1 MHGVVSEFLS
11 PLCEHE
17 LAFGRAPFGFDSQ
30 LQILL
35 GVGIYA
41 FSEEFRELCGVFCL
55 FKGYSFVRF
64 RDFRISLS
72 VGLAA
77 HCKVH
82 SNFRAFAGEVCAQA
96 FDNFR
101 VESGGDSYFVFVSP
115 GGGGSVV
122 LDDELGF
129 GSLALRAYVRKI
141 VRIFEY
147 ITAYRAYYFFC
158 HDFIPYFVC
167 YCFWLD

>member
-1 MHGVVSEFLS
+1 MAGFVFAHFVYGVVHGVVSEFLS

-72 VGLAA
+72 AWRLIARYIPTS
-77 HCKVH
+77 VH
-82 SNFRAFAGEVCAQA
+82 SPVKFARRPSTTSASSPAATPILCSSAQEA
-96 FDNFR
+96 AGASSLTMNLDLGALHCGHT
-101 VESGGDSYFVFVSP
+101 SGRLS
-115 GGGGSVV
+115 GS
-122 LDDELGF
+122 
-129 GSLALRAYVRKI
+129 SN
-141 VRIFEY
+141 
-147 ITAYRAYYFFC
+147 T
-158 HDFIPYFVC
+158 
-167 YCFWLD
+167 

>member
-1 MHGVVSEFLS
+1 MAGFVFAHFVYGVVHGVVSEFLS

-72 VGLAA
+72 A
-77 HCKVH
+77 
-82 SNFRAFAGEVCAQA
+82 SNSCHRL
-96 FDNFR
+96 
-101 VESGGDSYFVFVSP
+101 
-115 GGGGSVV
+115 GGS
-122 LDDELGF
+122 LQGTFQLPCI
-129 GSLALRAYVRKI
+129 RR
-141 VRIFEY
+141 
-147 ITAYRAYYFFC
+147 
-158 HDFIPYFVC
+158 
-167 YCFWLD
+167 